1 MDAINI
7 TGCIHNSVIVPGFG
21 SIGIH
26 RHATLLRLYL
36 KTCTWLRMENKLVTR
51 WREMRNPTGSQQTH
65 LDGQKAFFLETKSL
79 YFLENVEMQL
89 IFDLHNPFVIT
100 WLIST
105 SGLS

>member
-1 MDAINI
+1 
-7 TGCIHNSVIVPGFG
+7 
-21 SIGIH
+21 
-26 RHATLLRLYL
+26 
-36 KTCTWLRMENKLVTR
+36 MENKLVTR

-65 LDGQKAFFLETKSL
+65 LDGDDFLETKSL